1 MIEKLYRFPPRYGP
15 EWGSGGIFGLRY
27 HRGVLY
33 FTVAFE
39 AEAHFISD
47 ETHRV
52 YRFEKAG
59 YLPTSGG
66 DTYNAVDAVDEYI
79 YFGGWVHAPARYA
92 GRRGRGGII
101 LFYDKFSHVHSYNV
115 AEDKVELLWKEGIG
129 HESRWAGEVSD
140 IIYDPINDRL
150 LLARGDGHENLGI
163 YSLDR
168 RGGKAVLLSDKTS
181 LKGSLLSDYACFD
194 HTASWR
200 EGVRAIQCLDLV
212 EDRLET
218 FQIDYAKNSIDYNIA
233 FFTQS
238 GCAISAYGKYIH
250 FVRGGVLIGNP
261 IAGEDMTFYRLF
273 DFGLS
278 GYGPLR
284 TVALPVG
291 GGILTAFNAYTHGI
305 LYPRTEEEKMF
316 AEATNRIVGP
326 TVLLYITPP
335 QAKIVATLGARV
347 TSIEKVG
354 DKLLLGTSTTANYGA
369 LDAGPV
375 DAGWKDVLAVDT
387 DILFRDPSPATFV
400 ISGSQVLDM
409 AWGGIPL
416 YGYRNPKLV
425 ISASRDNTLT
435 VYTYDISIPPLQ
447 AEEDKLK
454 IARGRNVIDLS
465 SFKGI
470 VSFKLEVEDEGM
482 RAKIVLE

>member
-1 MIEKLYRFPPRYGP
+1 M
-15 EWGSGGIFGLRY
+15 
-27 HRGVLY
+27 
-33 FTVAFE
+33 
-39 AEAHFISD
+39 
-47 ETHRV
+47 
-52 YRFEKAG
+52 
-59 YLPTSGG
+59 
-66 DTYNAVDAVDEYI
+66 
-79 YFGGWVHAPARYA
+79 
-92 GRRGRGGII
+92 
-101 LFYDKFSHVHSYNV
+101 
-115 AEDKVELLWKEGIG
+115 ELLWKEGIG

>member
-1 MIEKLYRFPPRYGP
+1 M
-15 EWGSGGIFGLRY
+15 
-27 HRGVLY
+27 
-33 FTVAFE
+33 
-39 AEAHFISD
+39 D
-47 ETHRV
+47 
-52 YRFEKAG
+52 
-59 YLPTSGG
+59 
-66 DTYNAVDAVDEYI
+66 
-79 YFGGWVHAPARYA
+79 
-92 GRRGRGGII
+92 
-101 LFYDKFSHVHSYNV
+101 
-115 AEDKVELLWKEGIG
+115 LLWRECIA
-129 HESRWAGEVSD
+129 HESRWAGEISD
-140 IIYDPINDRL
+140 IIYDPVNDRL

-163 YSLDR
+163 YSLSR
-168 RGGKAVLLSDKTS
+168 SGGRPSVISHNKT
-181 LKGSLLSDYACFD
+181 LKSFPLSDYACFD

-200 EGVRAIQCLDLV
+200 GGVRAIQCLDLV
-212 EDRLET
+212 ENKLET
-218 FQIDYAKNSIDYNIA
+218 FQLDYAKNSIDYNVA

-238 GCAISAYGKYIH
+238 GCAVSAYGKYMH
-250 FVRGGVLIGNP
+250 FVGGGVLIGNP
-261 IAGEDMTFYRLF
+261 IAGENMTFYRLF

-326 TVLLYITPP
+326 MVLLYITPP

-387 DILFRDPSPATFV
+387 NMLFKDSPPATFV
-400 ISGSQVLDM
+400 VSGSQVLDM

-416 YGYRNPKLV
+416 FGYRYPKLV
-425 ISASRDNTLT
+425 ISASRDNMLT
-435 VYTYDISIPPLQ
+435 VYIYDISIPPLQ
-447 AEEDKLK
+447 AEEDRLK
-454 IARGRNVIDLS
+454 IARGRNVVDLS

-470 VSFKLEVEDEGM
+470 ISFKLEGEDERM
-482 RAKIVLE
+482 RAKIILE